1 MSGTTPLEVRLNAR
15 LHAVQRG
22 DRFED
27 PLAYWL
33 EHRFPGSKVLAA
45 GTLVSPLGEPL
56 SCAVRAEAVGE
67 PAEVLDSVV
76 AFLTELGTPKGSLV
90 EVGELERS
98 VGTTEGLALYLDGTS
113 LSPEVYATLDVNE
126 FLDELVDELR
136 GTGAVQGFWES
147 QDTTGIYIYGADA
160 DAMTGAIDELLTVHP
175 LARGHRLER
184 IA

>member
-1 MSGTTPLEVRLNAR
+1 MSTTTPLEVRLNAR

-22 DRFED
+22 DRYED

-33 EHRFPGSKVLAA
+33 EQRFPGSRVLAA
-45 GTLVSPLGEPL
+45 GTLISPLGEPL
-56 SCAVRAEAVGE
+56 SCAVRAEAVGDPE
-67 PAEVLDSVV
+67 EVLAALV
-76 AFLTELGTPKGSLV
+76 AFLEELGTPKGSVV
-90 EVGELERS
+90 EVGDLVS
-98 VGTTEGLALYLDGTS
+98 DVGTTEGLALYLDGDS

-126 FLDELVDELR
+126 FLDELAEVLH
-136 GTGAVQGFWES
+136 GTGVIQGFWES

-160 DAMTGAIDELLTVHP
+160 DVMTGAMDELLTVHP

>member
-1 MSGTTPLEVRLNAR
+1 MSTTTPLEVRLNAR

-22 DRFED
+22 DRYED

-33 EHRFPGSKVLAA
+33 EQRFPGSRVLAA
-45 GTLVSPLGEPL
+45 GTLISPLGEPL
-56 SCAVRAEAVGE
+56 SCAVRAEAVGDPE
-67 PAEVLDSVV
+67 EVLAALV
-76 AFLTELGTPKGSLV
+76 AFLEELGTPKGSVV
-90 EVGELERS
+90 EVGDLVS
-98 VGTTEGLALYLDGTS
+98 DVGTTEGLALYLDGDS

-126 FLDELVDELR
+126 FLDELVEEL
-136 GTGAVQGFWES
+136 GSTGGIQGFWES

-160 DAMTGAIDELLTVHP
+160 DVMTGAIDELLTVHP

>member
-1 MSGTTPLEVRLNAR
+1 
-15 LHAVQRG
+15 VQRG

-27 PLAYWL
+27 PLASWL
-33 EHRFPGSKVLAA
+33 ERRFPGSKVLAA

-56 SCAVRAEAVGE
+56 SCAVRAEAVGD

-76 AFLTELGTPKGSLV
+76 AFLEDLGTPKGSII
-90 EVGELERS
+90 EVGDLERS
-98 VGTTEGLALYLDGTS
+98 VGTREGLALYLDGNS

-126 FLDELVDELR
+126 FLDELVDEL
-136 GTGAVQGFWES
+136 GSTGGIQGFWES
-147 QDTTGIYIYGADA
+147 HDTTGVYIYGADA
-160 DAMTGAIDELLTVHP
+160 DVMRGAIDELLTVHP